1 MRCMKFSIHFLFR
14 FFVLCVI
21 TFGVLTAI
29 VTPVSAVDEGCAAA
43 FPICFVSRPDD
54 WQPGQC
60 TTPTGSSC
68 TLGTGRP
75 GSACC
80 STTNPTPKPSVPSTP
95 SSFDLCAQTS
105 DPGKCNTCKNQYVD
119 EDGKPVGLWTAIGCI
134 NPTKEGITTS
144 AIKLGLGIGGG
155 VVLLMILAASF
166 KLTTS
171 KGDPKATEEAKEM
184 ITNAIGG
191 LLFILFSVV
200 LIRTIGRGLLQI
212 PGF

>member
-1 MRCMKFSIHFLFR
+1 WGTIVCSTPGGDIPQSLTQS
-14 FFVLCVI
+14 FVDCNRA
-21 TFGVLTAI
+21 LT
-29 VTPVSAVDEGCAAA
+29 DK
-43 FPICFVSRPDD
+43 
-54 WQPGQC
+54 
-60 TTPTGSSC
+60 
-68 TLGTGRP
+68 
-75 GSACC
+75 ACC
-80 STTNPTPKPSVPSTP
+80 PNVDSQGGARCAQLGALNSSPTDPK
-95 SSFDLCAQTS
+95 SFNLCAQTIDS
-105 DPGKCNTCKNQYVD
+105 NGDENPECTRCRDNVPPGV
-119 EDGKPVGLWTAIGCI
+119 WTAIGCVTT
-134 NPTKEGITTS
+134 TKEGITS
-144 AIKLGLGIGGG
+144 SIIKLGLGIGGG